1 MADNKEK
8 STDVKNDTEE
18 VIKEETEE
26 QKQDVQTEGEA
37 SEEVSEEASSKNKKI
52 SKKEKKEKKD
62 KKDIKI
68 EELNDR
74 LMRLMAEYDN
84 YRKRTDREKS
94 AMYEMGVR
102 AIIEKII
109 PVIDNFERGFDS
121 ISEED
126 KENPF
131 VQGMDKI
138 YTQFV
143 TTLEEMGV
151 KAIEA
156 VGKEFDP
163 NMHNAV
169 MHVEDESLGENMVAE
184 EFQKGYMYKDVVV
197 RCSMVKVAN

>member
-8 STDVKNDTEE
+8 STDVKNDAEE